1 MRAVVAGLAS
11 LAGLKILTSVEMVR
25 GIFSATQISRQLA
38 MPVDTLGA
46 ARTFAE
52 LELALHS

>member
-1 MRAVVAGLAS
+1 
-11 LAGLKILTSVEMVR
+11 MVR